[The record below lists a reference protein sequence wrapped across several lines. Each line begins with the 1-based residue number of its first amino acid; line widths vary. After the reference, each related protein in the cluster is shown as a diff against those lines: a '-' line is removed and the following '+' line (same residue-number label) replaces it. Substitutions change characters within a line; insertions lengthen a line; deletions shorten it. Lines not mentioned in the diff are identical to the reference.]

1 MSDSNSIIIPER
13 FDFSQHKNFTDQATK
28 LIEDEQIK
36 TIFLDF
42 SRTSYLDSSALGMLV
57 LMNKKAK
64 AKSIHTVIRGAK
76 DNAMDILQMVN
87 FDQLFEIQG

>member
-1 MSDSNSIIIPER
+1 MSNSHSISIPER
-13 FDFSQHKNFTDQATK
+13 FDFSQHKIFTGQAAR
-28 LIEDEQIK
+28 LIQDEQI
-36 TIFLDF
+36 DF

-76 DNAMDILQMVN
+76 DNAKDILQMAN
-87 FDQLFEIQG
+87 FDQLFEIQD

>member
-1 MSDSNSIIIPER
+1 MSQSHAIAIPER
-13 FDFSQHKNFTDQATK
+13 FDFSQHKVFTDQADR
-28 LIEDEQIK
+28 LIQDEQVK

-76 DNAMDILQMVN
+76 DNAKDILQMAN
-87 FDQLFEIQG
+87 FDKLFEIQD